1 MTPIPTEWDITHTC
15 GHTVR
20 KNLADK
26 PAGQRA
32 GTARWFAKKRQCP
45 ECETVQRAAEDAEL
59 RAEAERD
66 GMPDLLGAEG
76 AVRWAV
82 RIRQEFL
89 RASFRD
95 LVETNLVEP
104 ELFQSDVLEAA
115 RRVTAA
121 RWWIDNREIPAVDL
135 PELLAEPGPGAIARA
150 PAPAAPAATSP
161 DPAPAA
167 TGPVS
172 FFDTNANH

>member
-20 KNLADK
+20 KNLSNK

-32 GTARWFAKKRQCP
+32 GTARWFAKNRQCP
-45 ECETVQRAAEDAEL
+45 ACEAEQRAAEDAEF

-66 GMPDLLGAEG
+66 GMPELIGNDG

-89 RASFRD
+89 RASFRE
-95 LVETNLVEP
+95 LVETNLVDAAV
-104 ELFQSDVLEAA
+104 FQRDVLEAA

-121 RWWIDNREIPAVDL
+121 RWWIDNREIAAADL
-135 PELLAEPGPGAIARA
+135 PELLAEPGPGAIARTRPPA
-150 PAPAAPAATSP
+150 GPGAASSEPAPAA
-161 DPAPAA
+161 
-167 TGPVS
+167 GRVS
-172 FFDTNANH
+172 FFDKKANR

>member
-32 GTARWFAKKRQCP
+32 GSARWFAKNRQCP
-45 ECETVQRAAEDAEL
+45 ACETVQRAAEDAEL

-66 GMPDLLGAEG
+66 GMPELVGNDG

-89 RASFRD
+89 RASFRE
-95 LVETNLVEP
+95 LVETNLVDAAV
-104 ELFQSDVLEAA
+104 FQADVLEAV

-135 PELLAEPGPGAIARA
+135 PELLAEPGPGAIAKA
-150 PAPAAPAATSP
+150 PAAAAASPGPAPAA
-161 DPAPAA
+161 
-167 TGPVS
+167 GWVS
-172 FFDTNANH
+172 FFDKEANR

>member
-20 KNLADK
+20 RNLADK

-32 GTARWFAKKRQCP
+32 GTARWFAKNRQCP
-45 ECETVQRAAEDAEL
+45 ECETAQRAAEDAEL

-66 GMPDLLGAEG
+66 GMPALIGNDG

-89 RASFRD
+89 RAAFRE

-104 ELFQSDVLEAA
+104 ELFQTDVLEAA

-135 PELLAEPGPGAIARA
+135 PELLAEPGPAAIAKA
-150 PAPAAPAATSP
+150 PAPAAAAAASSA
-161 DPAPAA
+161 PAPAA
-167 TGPVS
+167 GWVS
-172 FFDTNANH
+172 FFDKEANR

>member
-20 KNLADK
+20 KNLSDK

-32 GTARWFAKKRQCP
+32 GTARWFAKNRQCP
-45 ECETVQRAAEDAEL
+45 ACEAEQRAAEDAEL

-66 GMPDLLGAEG
+66 GMPELVGNDG

-89 RASFRD
+89 RASFRE
-95 LVETNLVEP
+95 LVETNLVDP
-104 ELFQSDVLEAA
+104 AVFQRDVLAAA

-121 RWWIDNREIPAVDL
+121 RWWIDNREIAASDL
-135 PELLAEPGPGAIARA
+135 PELLAEPGPGAIAKTRA
-150 PAPAAPAATSP
+150 PAARAAASSEPAPAA
-161 DPAPAA
+161 DR
-167 TGPVS
+167 VS
-172 FFDTNANH
+172 FFDKKANR

>member
-20 KNLADK
+20 KNLSDK

-32 GTARWFAKKRQCP
+32 GTARWFAKNRQCP
-45 ECETVQRAAEDAEL
+45 ACEATQRAAEDAEL

-66 GMPDLLGAEG
+66 GMPELVGNDG

-89 RASFRD
+89 RASFRE
-95 LVETNLVEP
+95 LVETNLVDAAV
-104 ELFQSDVLEAA
+104 FQSDVLETA

-121 RWWIDNREIPAVDL
+121 RWWIDNREIAAVDL
-135 PELLAEPGPGAIARA
+135 PELLAEPGPGAIAKA
-150 PAPAAPAATSP
+150 PAPAAASS

-167 TGPVS
+167 GWVS
-172 FFDTNANH
+172 FFDKEANR

>member
-20 KNLADK
+20 KNLSDK

-32 GTARWFAKKRQCP
+32 STARWFAKNRQCP
-45 ECETVQRAAEDAEL
+45 ACEAEQRAAEDAEL

-66 GMPDLLGAEG
+66 GMPELIGNDG

-89 RASFRD
+89 RASFRE

-104 ELFQSDVLEAA
+104 AVFQRDVLEAA

-121 RWWIDNREIPAVDL
+121 RWGIDNREIAAADL
-135 PELLAEPGPGAIARA
+135 PELLAEPGPGAIARTRV
-150 PAPAAPAATSP
+150 PAAPAAASSE
-161 DPAPAA
+161 PAPAA
-167 TGPVS
+167 GRVS
-172 FFDTNANH
+172 FFDKKANR